1 MVVTC
6 INQVRKTN
14 ERNAHYIVNIVLSTT
29 VTWMGKRGQPLLP
42 TTHLYI
48 FRTIFHLIL
57 DQDGAEPSGN
67 SVSCHNLQRLA
78 AYADKSAAPEGGDRE
93 REMAMK
99 LLKAFSKRLNDTP
112 TALPE
117 MMSAL
122 MFYND
127 SPTQVC
133 LE

>member
-1 MVVTC
+1 MSNKITFYDNI
-6 INQVRKTN
+6 IN
-14 ERNAHYIVNIVLSTT
+14 AST
-29 VTWMGKRGQPLLP
+29 
-42 TTHLYI
+42 
-48 FRTIFHLIL
+48 

-78 AYADKSAAPEGGDRE
+78 AYADKNVSPEGGE
-93 REMAMK
+93 AEMEMAKK
-99 LLKAFSKRLNDTP
+99 LLIAFSKRLNESP

-133 LE
+133 KLSHIPIKSLM